1 MYRVNQIIKTI
12 SKMNSYAPYNQINK
26 KSNLLRKIQV
36 YSFLICFF
44 SLVLM
49 LIMIAIYK
57 AFSLPKEPFI
67 LPAFCLYVL
76 NSISGII
83 YLFTPIISG
92 LKFMFDFKKEIF
104 NDLICEID
112 NDEQNIQKL
121 MPYSLTE
128 LNYSID
134 WLNLK
139 IQRLKSRIND
149 FFGEK
154 TAVLSIIGLAY
165 SAVQGFGGLDKL
177 GDTISKGL
185 FNSGTANTLFVFGL
199 AFLLGLSLGALALK
213 NVANHLQYLKEILEI
228 TKKTKKRHYNKER
241 D

>member
-36 YSFLICFF
+36 YSFLISFF

-49 LIMIAIYK
+49 VIMIAIYK
-57 AFSLPKEPFI
+57 IFSLPKEPFI
-67 LPAFCLYVL
+67 LPAFCLYIL
-76 NSISGII
+76 NSIAGIV
-83 YLFTPIISG
+83 YLFTPIIPG
-92 LKFMFDFKKEIF
+92 LKFMLNFKKEIF

-121 MPYSLTE
+121 LPYSLAE

-139 IQRLKSRIND
+139 IQRLKSRVND

-165 SAVQGFGGLDKL
+165 STVQGFGGLNKL
-177 GDTISKGL
+177 GDAISKGL
-185 FNSGTANTLFVFGL
+185 FNSGTANTLIVFGL

-213 NVANHLQYLKEILEI
+213 NIVNHLQYLKEIIEMAR
-228 TKKTKKRHYNKER
+228 KVKEK
-241 D
+241 DET

>member
-12 SKMNSYAPYNQINK
+12 SNMNSYASYNQINK
-26 KSNLLRKIQV
+26 KSNLLRKTQV
-36 YSFLICFF
+36 YSFLTSLF
-44 SLVLM
+44 SLIFIVIL
-49 LIMIAIYK
+49 AVVNK
-57 AFSLPKEPFI
+57 AFTPPKQIFI
-67 LPAFCLYVL
+67 SFALLLYII
-76 NSISGII
+76 NSIASVT
-83 YLFTPIISG
+83 YLFTPIIPG
-92 LKFMFDFKKEIF
+92 VKFMLNFKKEIF

-134 WLNLK
+134 WLTLK
-139 IQRLKSRIND
+139 IQRLKSRINY

-154 TAVLSIIGLAY
+154 TAILSIIGLAY
-165 SAVQGFGGLDKL
+165 SAVQGFGGLEKL

-185 FNSGTANTLFVFGL
+185 FNTGTANTLIVFGL

-213 NVANHLQYLKEILEI
+213 NAANHLQYLKEMLELA
-228 TKKTKKRHYNKER
+228 KKVKQQNSE
-241 D
+241 

>member
-12 SKMNSYAPYNQINK
+12 SEMNTYAPYKHTNK

-36 YSFLICFF
+36 CSFLTSLL

-49 LIMIAIYK
+49 VIMAIIYK
-57 AFSLPKEPFI
+57 AFGLPKQLFI
-67 LPAFCLYVL
+67 LPAFVLYAL
-76 NSISGII
+76 NSIACII
-83 YLFTPIISG
+83 YLFTPIIPG
-92 LKFMFDFKKEIF
+92 VKFMLNFKKEIF

-112 NDEQNIQKL
+112 NDEQNIEKL
-121 MPYSLTE
+121 MPYSLSE

-134 WLNLK
+134 WLNIK
-139 IQRLKSRIND
+139 IQRVKSRIND

-165 SAVQGFGGLDKL
+165 SAIQGFGGFDKL

-185 FNSGTANTLFVFGL
+185 FNSGTANTLIVFGL

-213 NVANHLQYLKEILEI
+213 NVANHLQYLKEVLEL
-228 TKKTKKRHYNKER
+228 TKKIKQENNE
-241 D
+241 

>member
-1 MYRVNQIIKTI
+1 MYRANQIVKTI

-26 KSNLLRKIQV
+26 KSNLLRKTQV
-36 YSFLICFF
+36 YSFLISFF

-49 LIMIAIYK
+49 LIMIATYK
-57 AFSLPKEPFI
+57 IFSLPKEPFI
-67 LPAFCLYVL
+67 LPAFCLYIL
-76 NSISGII
+76 NSISGIV
-83 YLFTPIISG
+83 YLFTPIIPA
-92 LKFMFDFKKEIF
+92 LKFMLNFKKEIF

-121 MPYSLTE
+121 LPYSLAE

-139 IQRLKSRIND
+139 IQRLKSRVND

-165 SAVQGFGGLDKL
+165 STAQGFGGLNRL
-177 GDTISKGL
+177 GDAISKGL
-185 FNSGTANTLFVFGL
+185 FYSGTANTLIVFGL

-213 NVANHLQYLKEILEI
+213 NIVNHLQYLKEIIEMA
-228 TKKTKKRHYNKER
+228 RRVKEK
-241 D
+241 DEA

>member
-26 KSNLLRKIQV
+26 KSNILRKIQV
-36 YSFLICFF
+36 CSFLISFF

-49 LIMIAIYK
+49 VIMVAIYK
-57 AFSLPKEPFI
+57 IFSLPKELFI
-67 LPAFCLYVL
+67 LPSLCLYIL
-76 NSISGII
+76 NSIAGII
-83 YLFTPIISG
+83 YLFTPIIPG
-92 LKFMFDFKKEIF
+92 LKFILNFKKEIF

-134 WLNLK
+134 WLNIK

-154 TAVLSIIGLAY
+154 TAVLSIVGLAY
-165 SAVQGFGGLDKL
+165 SAVQGLGGLNKL

-185 FNSGTANTLFVFGL
+185 FNSGTANTLCVFGL

-213 NVANHLQYLKEILEI
+213 NVTNHLQYLKEIIEFA
-228 TKKTKKRHYNKER
+228 KKTKEKDASTER
-241 D
+241 E

>member
-12 SKMNSYAPYNQINK
+12 SKMNTYAPYNYINK

-36 YSFLICFF
+36 CSFLTSLL

-49 LIMIAIYK
+49 AIMAIIYK
-57 AFSLPKEPFI
+57 AFGLPKQLFI
-67 LPAFCLYVL
+67 LPAFVLYAF
-76 NSISGII
+76 NSIACII
-83 YLFTPIISG
+83 YLFTPIIPG
-92 LKFMFDFKKEIF
+92 VKFMLNVKKEIF

-112 NDEQNIQKL
+112 NDEQNIEKL
-121 MPYSLTE
+121 MPYSLSE

-134 WLNLK
+134 WLNIK
-139 IQRLKSRIND
+139 IQRVKSRIND

-165 SAVQGFGGLDKL
+165 SAIQGFGGFEKL

-185 FNSGTANTLFVFGL
+185 FNSGTANTLIVFGL

-213 NVANHLQYLKEILEI
+213 NVANHLQYLKEVLEL
-228 TKKTKKRHYNKER
+228 TKKTKQQSDDKN
-241 D
+241 

>member
-26 KSNLLRKIQV
+26 NSNLLRKVQV
-36 YSFLICFF
+36 YSFLTSLI

-49 LIMIAIYK
+49 VIIAVIYK
-57 AFSLPKEPFI
+57 ICDLPKEPFL
-67 LPAFCLYVL
+67 LPALVLYAL
-76 NSISGII
+76 NSVAGIV
-83 YLFTPIISG
+83 YLFTPIIPG
-92 LKFMFDFKKEIF
+92 VKFMLNFKKEIF

-112 NDEQNIQKL
+112 NDEQNIEKL
-121 MPYSLTE
+121 MPYSLIE

-134 WLNLK
+134 WLNIK
-139 IQRLKSRIND
+139 IQRVKSRIND

-165 SAVQGFGGLDKL
+165 SAIQGFGGLDKL

-185 FNSGTANTLFVFGL
+185 FNSGTANTLIVFGL

-213 NVANHLQYLKEILEI
+213 NVANHLQYLKEVLELTI
-228 TKKTKKRHYNKER
+228 KIKQQSGDKN
-241 D
+241 

>member
-26 KSNLLRKIQV
+26 RSNLLRKVQV
-36 YSFLICFF
+36 YSFLTSLI

-49 LIMIAIYK
+49 VIMAVIYK
-57 AFSLPKEPFI
+57 IFDLPKGPFLLSVLI
-67 LPAFCLYVL
+67 LYAL
-76 NSISGII
+76 NSLAGII
-83 YLFTPIISG
+83 YLFTPIIHG
-92 LKFMFDFKKEIF
+92 VKFMLNFKKEIF

-112 NDEQNIQKL
+112 NDEQNIEKL

-134 WLNLK
+134 WLNIK
-139 IQRLKSRIND
+139 IQRVKSRIND

-165 SAVQGFGGLDKL
+165 SAVQGFGGL
-177 GDTISKGL
+177 TNWVIPYQKG
-185 FNSGTANTLFVFGL
+185 SSIPAQQI
-199 AFLLGLSLGALALK
+199 
-213 NVANHLQYLKEILEI
+213 H
-228 TKKTKKRHYNKER
+228 
-241 D
+241 

>member
-26 KSNLLRKIQV
+26 KSNLLRKIQI
-36 YSFLICFF
+36 YSFLISFF

-49 LIMIAIYK
+49 VIMIAIYK
-57 AFSLPKEPFI
+57 IFSLPKEPFI
-67 LPAFCLYVL
+67 LPAFCLYIL
-76 NSISGII
+76 NSIAGIV
-83 YLFTPIISG
+83 YLFTPIIPG
-92 LKFMFDFKKEIF
+92 LKFMLNFKKEIF

-121 MPYSLTE
+121 LPYSLAE

-139 IQRLKSRIND
+139 IQRLKSRVND

-165 SAVQGFGGLDKL
+165 STVQGFGGLNKL
-177 GDTISKGL
+177 GDAISKGL
-185 FNSGTANTLFVFGL
+185 FNSGTANTLIVFGL

-213 NVANHLQYLKEILEI
+213 NIVNHLQYLKEIIEMAR
-228 TKKTKKRHYNKER
+228 KVKEK
-241 D
+241 DET